1 MTRRIARILW
11 ITIGAALLVLPV
23 VPIARWVGAP
33 DVGPPWSD
41 NLVAWGI
48 GLLVV
53 VALSLVVG
61 RVAARLE
68 LRMVTTRVWRSPN
81 WAIVLAVGLGSLS
94 AYAALDAFASNPHLI
109 DEVAQ
114 LFQGRVFAAGRIAAP
129 VPQPPE
135 FFLVAQTVVTE
146 AGWTSQYPPGQAL
159 LLSGGLLLGA
169 EWLVNPILGGLST
182 ILVYAIAGGFYGR
195 RTALAAAIFWAI
207 SSWVLFMSATYM
219 NHVGAV
225 FFALAAWAM
234 VWAPRVPNKWHIVGA
249 GLLLGATAATRP
261 LDGVAAAI
269 PVAAWIV
276 LRRRWAIVPW
286 FVVGGGPV
294 MLLWGYFNW
303 RLYGSPMTLGY
314 TALHGA
320 ELGLGFHTDPWGR
333 PYTLLTAVSN
343 LAVAIRRLHVYFFEW
358 PVPSLLP
365 LAVWAVLGRQ
375 WSWRDLVIA
384 VGIVAG
390 PIMYFFYWHSGFYPG
405 PRFHYI
411 AAPFIVIGMARGWNA
426 MWRWARRSSRRPI
439 QPHAALATCAVV
451 VLIWGWAGLLP
462 HRWNAYK
469 NQLPSMKLHPEQQ
482 LEDEVQRALVIVPE
496 SWGSRIIT
504 GLWGL
509 GVPRGLVERAYAKVD
524 ACDLHRL
531 TVVARESGM
540 RPEEIAVSLQSL
552 VEAPTPLPE
561 TRPDWPD
568 PGLRLRPGPIPPE
581 CFVEMRRDLEG
592 FTLYSSLAWRN
603 PIGLGAG
610 IVFARDLHERND
622 LLLVRYAG
630 WPVWRYAPPPE
641 KPQGMPVLTRLD
653 DVVGLESSKD
663 IP

>member
-1 MTRRIARILW
+1 
-11 ITIGAALLVLPV
+11 
-23 VPIARWVGAP
+23 
-33 DVGPPWSD
+33 
-41 NLVAWGI
+41 
-48 GLLVV
+48 V

-234 VWAPRVPNKWHIVGA
+234 VWAPRVPNKWHTVGA

>member
-234 VWAPRVPNKWHIVGA
+234 VWAPRVPNKWHTVGA